1 MGDIVKTLFKF
12 CVTCILTLTILI
24 NIKSNTKFKD
34 KFYQIVYEN
43 NISFAHI
50 NFLYKKYFGD
60 LIPFNPVPY
69 SEPVFNETITYDNKK
84 EYLDGVS
91 LNVSDDYLVP
101 VIVSG
106 LVVFTGEKE
115 GYGNVVIIEQE
126 DGVDCW
132 YGNLENINVDLYD
145 YVEKG
150 SLLGNVSNELY
161 LVYKNK
167 GEIIS
172 YEKYLP

>member
-84 EYLDGVS
+84 
-91 LNVSDDYLVP
+91 P
-101 VIVSG
+101 K
-106 LVVFTGEKE
+106 TA
-115 GYGNVVIIEQE
+115 
-126 DGVDCW
+126 
-132 YGNLENINVDLYD
+132 
-145 YVEKG
+145 
-150 SLLGNVSNELY
+150 
-161 LVYKNK
+161 
-167 GEIIS
+167 
-172 YEKYLP
+172 